1 MPTPPNYVL
10 GPGDQLDI
18 NVYGVQQFGYSGTI
32 SKNGT
37 INIPNIGEVFLS
49 GLAFEAAKN
58 KLQKHIL
65 LHHKFM

>member
-18 NVYGVQQFGYSGTI
+18 NVYGVQQFGYSATI

-37 INIPNIGEVFLS
+37 VNIPNVGEVFLS

-58 KLQKHIL
+58 KLQKQIGRIY
-65 LHHKFM
+65 